1 MPGETVTLSSVPF
14 LDLSAQ
20 FSDLRDE
27 WLASIQDIGATG
39 AFVLGPNVSEFEREF
54 AQYTGT
60 SRAVALANGTDA
72 LVLSLRALDIGAGDE
87 VITTPYTFFASA
99 EAINMVGATPVF
111 VDIDP
116 VSFNLDPHG
125 IEPAITNRTRA
136 ILPVHIFGHPVDMG
150 VLQDLARS
158 HDLNIIEDCAQACG
172 AQHDGKRV
180 GSFGATG
187 TFSFYPTKILGCY
200 GDGGMVTTDD
210 AELERR
216 LRKLQNHGAV
226 APFIHDE
233 IGFNS
238 RLDEIQAS
246 LLRIKLADV
255 EEVIAARQQV
265 ATWYSERFAGTDAV
279 TPCHPSQGRHVF
291 NLYTIRVPDRDR
303 VRQRLA
309 DARIGFSVCYPQ
321 PLHLQP
327 VYRSLDY
334 KAGDLPHSELA
345 ARHSISLPIY
355 PGMDPEQVD
364 RVCEVVIGGR

>member
-1 MPGETVTLSSVPF
+1 VTLSSVPF
-14 LDLSAQ
+14 LDLCAQ
-20 FSDLRDE
+20 FRSLEKE

-39 AFVLGPNVSEFEREF
+39 AFVLGPNVSEFEQEF

-72 LVLSLRALDIGAGDE
+72 LVLSLRALNIGPGDE

-111 VDIDP
+111 VDIEP
-116 VSFNLDPHG
+116 VSFNLDLHR
-125 IEPAITNRTRA
+125 IEPAISSRTRA
-136 ILPVHIFGHPVDMG
+136 ILPVHIFGHPAHMG
-150 VLQDLARS
+150 MLQDLADS
-158 HDLNIIEDCAQACG
+158 LDVKIIEDCAQAFG
-172 AQHDGKRV
+172 ALHDGKRV

-187 TFSFYPTKILGCY
+187 TFSFYPTKVLGCY

-210 AELERR
+210 AELEQR

-246 LLRIKLADV
+246 LLRIKLAAV
-255 EEVIAARQQV
+255 GEAIAARQQV
-265 ATWYSERFAGTDAV
+265 AAWYTERFAGTDAI
-279 TPCHPSQGRHVF
+279 TPGNPPHGRHAF

-327 VYRSLDY
+327 VYRSLNY
-334 KAGDLPHSELA
+334 KTGDLPQSELA
-345 ARHSISLPIY
+345 ARHCISLPIY
-355 PGMDPEQVD
+355 PGMEPEQVD
-364 RVCEVVIGGR
+364 RVCEVVLS